1 MLRRSRRVTFVL
13 AVLIV
18 LAIASIAYA
27 AVTLYYS
34 MPMSA
39 TVSAAVEIYVDGEK
53 WSNNTEI
60 CWGNVMAG
68 ESYNK
73 TLSIRNLGGCNV
85 TVVFTV
91 ENLPTGWALTFTGNN
106 TVVKPQTWLNGTL
119 TLTVP
124 ANATSGEYAW
134 NCHLQITG

>member
-1 MLRRSRRVTFVL
+1 MLSRSKRVSFVL
-13 AVLIV
+13 AVLIF

-27 AVTLYYS
+27 TVTLYYS

-39 TVSAAVEIYVDGEK
+39 TVSATVEIYVDGEK

-60 CWGNVMAG
+60 CWGNVTAG

-85 TVVFTV
+85 TVTFTV
-91 ENLPTGWALTFTGNN
+91 ENLPTGWTLTFTGNN
-106 TVVKPQTWLNGTL
+106 TVVQPSAWLNGTL

-124 ANATSGEYAW
+124 ADATSGEYAW
-134 NCHLQITG
+134 NCQLQITG